1 MERKLAQRKAANCG
15 TGVPFLG
22 EKCWLA
28 TSGQINSISPL
39 PWLLELPHLSV
50 AGTFLEISNILSHQ
64 HCTQSAGTAY
74 WRGVSLF
81 DKRVLEHSKP
91 LIFTLTIMAST
102 DSKEVDLSVEM
113 AALDAEQGDKPG
125 LTDAP
130 VPVASMGTAY
140 DQRDM
145 RVMGKLQELR
155 VSYIH
160 SRIRSAQELTIR

>member
-1 MERKLAQRKAANCG
+1 
-15 TGVPFLG
+15 
-22 EKCWLA
+22 
-28 TSGQINSISPL
+28 
-39 PWLLELPHLSV
+39 
-50 AGTFLEISNILSHQ
+50 
-64 HCTQSAGTAY
+64 
-74 WRGVSLF
+74 
-81 DKRVLEHSKP
+81 
-91 LIFTLTIMAST
+91 MAST